1 MEGKEG
7 KAPQESLI
15 LRAHTHSTHT
25 GVIESRGKKDIKA
38 TKWIHAWGEVAVSV
52 G

>member
-15 LRAHTHSTHT
+15 LRVRAHT